1 MSWPT
6 QTARIGD
13 VHRQPVPSA
22 WEQAGAV
29 VDRLW
34 DEWPEGT
41 LSSAQHDDG
50 TVSVCSSWSP
60 HAEARCGTGPTYVAA
75 LIDLGTRWAQDG
87 EDGPEREEGGAH
99 E

>member
-29 VDRLW
+29 CDRIWDAHPQATICAQRDWDGVAVWVAVDPDAP
-34 DEWPEGT
+34 DEM
-41 LSSAQHDDG
+41 LCA
-50 TVSVCSSWSP
+50 
-60 HAEARCGTGPTYVAA
+60 GTGPTYVAA
-75 LIDLGTRWAQDG
+75 LIDLGRMW
-87 EDGPEREEGGAH
+87 GAADA
-99 E
+99 